1 MTRSSLLSSSAA
13 MAAVMLLAACGGGT
27 EEAAE
32 PPPPAVEAAA
42 VRAAGGLDRVTAT
55 GTLQRQREAQL
66 SFRVPGVITQLSVE
80 EGDLV
85 RKGQLIARI
94 DPTAVEA
101 GRQQALASLEQA
113 RRNYARDQTLFE
125 QGFVSRQRLDDRKS
139 ALEAAEAVVTAITE
153 AGGKAQAVQADV
165 SQEADVLAMFFQ
177 IGSEPLDI
185 LVNNAG
191 IAHSSPIE
199 SLEVNDFDRL
209 MGVHLRGTFL
219 CTRSAL
225 KIMYAQNS
233 GRIINTASQLAYI
246 GAPGF
251 SHYTAAKGA
260 ILSFTRSLAL
270 EIGDRPITANCVAP
284 GATMTPILA
293 DVPDDILEGIR
304 QNIPAGRIAE
314 VEDIVGA
321 YLFLASDAAG
331 HFRGQCLSPNG
342 GDAFF

>member
-1 MTRSSLLSSSAA
+1 MASNAMNVNLSGKTALVTGASSGIGAAVARA
-13 MAAVMLLAACGGGT
+13 MAANGAKVWVNHPDVATAD
-27 EEAAE
+27 AAE
-32 PPPPAVEAAA
+32 
-42 VRAAGGLDRVTAT
+42 T
-55 GTLQRQREAQL
+55 
-66 SFRVPGVITQLSVE
+66 
-80 EGDLV
+80 
-85 RKGQLIARI
+85 
-94 DPTAVEA
+94 
-101 GRQQALASLEQA
+101 
-113 RRNYARDQTLFE
+113 
-125 QGFVSRQRLDDRKS
+125 
-139 ALEAAEAVVTAITE
+139 VVTSIAE
-153 AGGKAQAVQADV
+153 AGGAAQAIQADV
-165 SQEADVLAMFFQ
+165 SSEPDVLAMF
-177 IGSEPLDI
+177 SALYSDPLDI

-191 IAHSSPIE
+191 IAHPSPIE
-199 SLEVNDFDRL
+199 ALEVADFDRL

-225 KIMYAQNS
+225 KMMYAQNN

-314 VEDIVGA
+314 VDDIVGA

-342 GDAFF
+342 GDAFL

>member
-1 MTRSSLLSSSAA
+1 MSTRGLTVDLNDKTALVTGASSGIG
-13 MAAVMLLAACGGGT
+13 AAVAEALAASGAFVWVNHPADST
-27 EEAAE
+27 VDAA
-32 PPPPAVEAAA
+32 
-42 VRAAGGLDRVTAT
+42 D
-55 GTLQRQREAQL
+55 
-66 SFRVPGVITQLSVE
+66 
-80 EGDLV
+80 
-85 RKGQLIARI
+85 
-94 DPTAVEA
+94 
-101 GRQQALASLEQA
+101 
-113 RRNYARDQTLFE
+113 
-125 QGFVSRQRLDDRKS
+125 
-139 ALEAAEAVVTAITE
+139 AVVTAITE
-153 AGGKAQAVQADV
+153 AGGKAQSVQADV
-165 SQEADVLAMFFQ
+165 SEEADVLAMFSQ
-177 IGSEPLDI
+177 VGSGPLDI

-199 SLEVNDFDRL
+199 SLEVGDFDRL

-225 KIMYAQNS
+225 KMMYAQNS
-233 GRIINTASQLAYI
+233 GRIVNTASQLAYI

-304 QNIPAGRIAE
+304 QNIPAGRIAQ

-342 GDAFF
+342 GDAFL

>member
-1 MTRSSLLSSSAA
+1 MASNSMNVSLSGKTALVTGASSGIG
-13 MAAVMLLAACGGGT
+13 AAVASALAANG
-27 EEAAE
+27 AMVWVNH
-32 PPPPAVEAAA
+32 PDEAAA
-42 VRAAGGLDRVTAT
+42 DAAG
-55 GTLQRQREAQL
+55 
-66 SFRVPGVITQLSVE
+66 
-80 EGDLV
+80 
-85 RKGQLIARI
+85 
-94 DPTAVEA
+94 
-101 GRQQALASLEQA
+101 
-113 RRNYARDQTLFE
+113 
-125 QGFVSRQRLDDRKS
+125 
-139 ALEAAEAVVTAITE
+139 AVVTSITK
-153 AGGKAQAVQADV
+153 GGGAAQTIQADV
-165 SQEADVLAMFFQ
+165 SSEPDVLAMFSAL
-177 IGSEPLDI
+177 GSGPLDI

-191 IAHSSPIE
+191 IAHSSPVE
-199 SLEVNDFDRL
+199 KLEVDDFDRL

-225 KIMYAQNS
+225 KMMYAQNS

-342 GDAFF
+342 GDAFL

>member
-1 MTRSSLLSSSAA
+1 MTSSAIA
-13 MAAVMLLAACGGGT
+13 VNLSGQSALVTGASSGIGAAVAKALAANGAFVWVNHPD
-27 EEAAE
+27 EASAD
-32 PPPPAVEAAA
+32 AAAA
-42 VRAAGGLDRVTAT
+42 VVSRITSAGGR
-55 GTLQRQREAQL
+55 AQ
-66 SFRVPGVITQLSVE
+66 VI
-80 EGDLV
+80 
-85 RKGQLIARI
+85 
-94 DPTAVEA
+94 
-101 GRQQALASLEQA
+101 
-113 RRNYARDQTLFE
+113 
-125 QGFVSRQRLDDRKS
+125 
-139 ALEAAEAVVTAITE
+139 
-153 AGGKAQAVQADV
+153 QADV
-165 SQEADVLAMFFQ
+165 SCEADVLTMFQ
-177 IGSEPLDI
+177 VIEGAGLDI

-191 IAHSSPIE
+191 IAHSSPVE
-199 SLEVNDFDRL
+199 ALEVDDFDRL

-270 EIGDRPITANCVAP
+270 EIGERPITANCVAP

-342 GDAFF
+342 GDAFL

>member
-1 MTRSSLLSSSAA
+1 MSTRGLTVDLNDKTALVTGASSGIG
-13 MAAVMLLAACGGGT
+13 AAVAEALAASG
-27 EEAAE
+27 AFVWVNH
-32 PPPPAVEAAA
+32 PADSTV
-42 VRAAGGLDRVTAT
+42 D
-55 GTLQRQREAQL
+55 
-66 SFRVPGVITQLSVE
+66 
-80 EGDLV
+80 
-85 RKGQLIARI
+85 
-94 DPTAVEA
+94 
-101 GRQQALASLEQA
+101 
-113 RRNYARDQTLFE
+113 
-125 QGFVSRQRLDDRKS
+125 
-139 ALEAAEAVVTAITE
+139 AAEAVVTAITE
-153 AGGKAQAVQADV
+153 AGGKAQPVQADV
-165 SQEADVLAMFFQ
+165 SEEADVLAMFSQ
-177 IGSEPLDI
+177 VGSGSLDI

-199 SLEVNDFDRL
+199 SLEVGDFDRL

-225 KIMYAQNS
+225 KMMYAQNS
-233 GRIINTASQLAYI
+233 GRIVNTASQLAYI

-304 QNIPAGRIAE
+304 QNIPAGRIAQ

-321 YLFLASDAAG
+321 YLFLVSDAAG

-342 GDAFF
+342 GDAFL

>member
-1 MTRSSLLSSSAA
+1 MASNSMNVSLNGKAALVTGASSGIG
-13 MAAVMLLAACGGGT
+13 AAVASALAANGAT
-27 EEAAE
+27 VWVNHPDEA
-32 PPPPAVEAAA
+32 
-42 VRAAGGLDRVTAT
+42 TA
-55 GTLQRQREAQL
+55 
-66 SFRVPGVITQLSVE
+66 
-80 EGDLV
+80 
-85 RKGQLIARI
+85 
-94 DPTAVEA
+94 
-101 GRQQALASLEQA
+101 
-113 RRNYARDQTLFE
+113 
-125 QGFVSRQRLDDRKS
+125 KS
-139 ALEAAEAVVTAITE
+139 AEAVVMSISE
-153 AGGKAQAVQADV
+153 SGGAAQTIQADV
-165 SQEADVLAMFFQ
+165 SSESDVLAMFSTL
-177 IGSEPLDI
+177 GSGPLDI

-191 IAHSSPIE
+191 IAHSSPVE
-199 SLEVNDFDRL
+199 TLDVEDFDRL
-209 MGVHLRGTFL
+209 IGVHLRGTFL

-225 KIMYAQNS
+225 KMMYAQNS

-293 DVPDDILEGIR
+293 DVPNDILEGIR

-321 YLFLASDAAG
+321 YLFLVSDAAG

-342 GDAFF
+342 GDAFL

>member
-1 MTRSSLLSSSAA
+1 MTNSTIAVNLLGQSALVTGASSGIG
-13 MAAVMLLAACGGGT
+13 AAVAKALATSGAFVWVNY
-27 EEAAE
+27 
-32 PPPPAVEAAA
+32 PDQAAA
-42 VRAAGGLDRVTAT
+42 
-55 GTLQRQREAQL
+55 
-66 SFRVPGVITQLSVE
+66 
-80 EGDLV
+80 
-85 RKGQLIARI
+85 K
-94 DPTAVEA
+94 
-101 GRQQALASLEQA
+101 
-113 RRNYARDQTLFE
+113 
-125 QGFVSRQRLDDRKS
+125 
-139 ALEAAEAVVTAITE
+139 AAEAVVAGIAE
-153 AGGKAQAVQADV
+153 AGGQAQAIQADV
-165 SQEADVLAMFFQ
+165 SREADVLAMFSQ
-177 IGSEPLDI
+177 LGSGPLDI
-185 LVNNAG
+185 LINNAG

-199 SLEVNDFDRL
+199 ALDVDDFDRL

-342 GDAFF
+342 VDAFL

>member
-1 MTRSSLLSSSAA
+1 MASNSMNVSLSGKTALVTGASSGIG
-13 MAAVMLLAACGGGT
+13 AAVASALAANGAMVWVNHPDEAT
-27 EEAAE
+27 AESAEE
-32 PPPPAVEAAA
+32 
-42 VRAAGGLDRVTAT
+42 
-55 GTLQRQREAQL
+55 
-66 SFRVPGVITQLSVE
+66 
-80 EGDLV
+80 
-85 RKGQLIARI
+85 
-94 DPTAVEA
+94 
-101 GRQQALASLEQA
+101 
-113 RRNYARDQTLFE
+113 
-125 QGFVSRQRLDDRKS
+125 
-139 ALEAAEAVVTAITE
+139 VVTSIVE
-153 AGGKAQAVQADV
+153 SGGAAQTIQADV
-165 SQEADVLAMFFQ
+165 SSESDVLAMFSTL
-177 IGSEPLDI
+177 GSGTLDI

-191 IAHSSPIE
+191 IAHSSPVE
-199 SLEVNDFDRL
+199 TLEVEDFDRL

-225 KIMYAQNS
+225 KMMYAQNS

-321 YLFLASDAAG
+321 YLFLASDAAE

-342 GDAFF
+342 GDAFL

>member
-1 MTRSSLLSSSAA
+1 MASNAMNVNLGGRTALVTGASSGIG
-13 MAAVMLLAACGGGT
+13 AAVASALAANGAMVWVNHPDDT
-27 EEAAE
+27 TADA
-32 PPPPAVEAAA
+32 AAA
-42 VRAAGGLDRVTAT
+42 VVKGIADAGGV
-55 GTLQRQREAQL
+55 AQT
-66 SFRVPGVITQLSVE
+66 I
-80 EGDLV
+80 
-85 RKGQLIARI
+85 
-94 DPTAVEA
+94 
-101 GRQQALASLEQA
+101 
-113 RRNYARDQTLFE
+113 
-125 QGFVSRQRLDDRKS
+125 
-139 ALEAAEAVVTAITE
+139 
-153 AGGKAQAVQADV
+153 QADV
-165 SQEADVLAMFFQ
+165 SSESDVLAMFSAL
-177 IGSEPLDI
+177 GSDPLDI

-199 SLEVNDFDRL
+199 TLEEVDDFDRL

-225 KIMYAQNS
+225 KLMYAQNS

-293 DVPDDILEGIR
+293 DVPDEILEGIR

-342 GDAFF
+342 GDAFL

>member
-1 MTRSSLLSSSAA
+1 LVTGASSGIG
-13 MAAVMLLAACGGGT
+13 AAVAKALATSGAFVWVNY
-27 EEAAE
+27 
-32 PPPPAVEAAA
+32 PDQAAA
-42 VRAAGGLDRVTAT
+42 
-55 GTLQRQREAQL
+55 
-66 SFRVPGVITQLSVE
+66 
-80 EGDLV
+80 
-85 RKGQLIARI
+85 K
-94 DPTAVEA
+94 
-101 GRQQALASLEQA
+101 
-113 RRNYARDQTLFE
+113 
-125 QGFVSRQRLDDRKS
+125 
-139 ALEAAEAVVTAITE
+139 AAEAVVAGIAE
-153 AGGKAQAVQADV
+153 AGGQAQAIQADV
-165 SQEADVLAMFFQ
+165 SREADVLAMFSQ
-177 IGSEPLDI
+177 LGSGPLDI
-185 LVNNAG
+185 LINNAG

-199 SLEVNDFDRL
+199 ALDVDDFDRL

-321 YLFLASDAAG
+321 YLFLSSDAAG

-342 GDAFF
+342 GDAFL

>member
-1 MTRSSLLSSSAA
+1 MTSSAIA
-13 MAAVMLLAACGGGT
+13 VNLLGQSALVTGASSGIGAAVAEALAANGAFVWVNHPDEVSADT
-27 EEAAE
+27 
-32 PPPPAVEAAA
+32 AAA
-42 VRAAGGLDRVTAT
+42 VVSHITSAGGR
-55 GTLQRQREAQL
+55 AQ
-66 SFRVPGVITQLSVE
+66 VI
-80 EGDLV
+80 
-85 RKGQLIARI
+85 
-94 DPTAVEA
+94 
-101 GRQQALASLEQA
+101 
-113 RRNYARDQTLFE
+113 
-125 QGFVSRQRLDDRKS
+125 
-139 ALEAAEAVVTAITE
+139 
-153 AGGKAQAVQADV
+153 QADV
-165 SQEADVLAMFFQ
+165 SRETDVLTMFQ
-177 IGSEPLDI
+177 EIEGAGLDI

-199 SLEVNDFDRL
+199 ALEVDDFDRL

-225 KIMYAQNS
+225 KMMYAQNS

-284 GATMTPILA
+284 GATMTPILE
-293 DVPDDILEGIR
+293 DVPADILEGIR
-304 QNIPAGRIAE
+304 QNIPAGRIAD
-314 VEDIVGA
+314 VDDIVGA

-342 GDAFF
+342 GDAFL

>member
-1 MTRSSLLSSSAA
+1 MPMVSGSLSVNLSGKVALVTGASSGIG
-13 MAAVMLLAACGGGT
+13 AAVARALAANGAKVWVNHPDAAT
-27 EEAAE
+27 LTAAE
-32 PPPPAVEAAA
+32 TV
-42 VRAAGGLDRVTAT
+42 
-55 GTLQRQREAQL
+55 
-66 SFRVPGVITQLSVE
+66 
-80 EGDLV
+80 
-85 RKGQLIARI
+85 
-94 DPTAVEA
+94 
-101 GRQQALASLEQA
+101 
-113 RRNYARDQTLFE
+113 
-125 QGFVSRQRLDDRKS
+125 VSGIL
-139 ALEAAEAVVTAITE
+139 E
-153 AGGKAQAVQADV
+153 AGGVAQVIQADV
-165 SQEADVLAMFFQ
+165 SSEPDVLAMFSAL
-177 IGSEPLDI
+177 GLDSLDI

-191 IAHSSPIE
+191 IAHSSPVE
-199 SLEVNDFDRL
+199 ALEVADFDRL

-225 KIMYAQNS
+225 KMMYAQNR

-293 DVPDDILEGIR
+293 DVPDDVLEGIR
-304 QNIPAGRIAE
+304 QNIPAGRIAD

-342 GDAFF
+342 GDAFL

>member
-1 MTRSSLLSSSAA
+1 MASNAMNVNLSGKAALVTGASSGIGAAVARA
-13 MAAVMLLAACGGGT
+13 MAANGAKVWVNHPNEATAG
-27 EEAAE
+27 AAE
-32 PPPPAVEAAA
+32 V
-42 VRAAGGLDRVTAT
+42 
-55 GTLQRQREAQL
+55 
-66 SFRVPGVITQLSVE
+66 
-80 EGDLV
+80 
-85 RKGQLIARI
+85 
-94 DPTAVEA
+94 
-101 GRQQALASLEQA
+101 
-113 RRNYARDQTLFE
+113 
-125 QGFVSRQRLDDRKS
+125 
-139 ALEAAEAVVTAITE
+139 VVTSIAE
-153 AGGKAQAVQADV
+153 AGGTAQAIQADV
-165 SQEADVLAMFFQ
+165 SSEPDVLAMFSAL
-177 IGSEPLDI
+177 GSDPLDI

-199 SLEVNDFDRL
+199 TLEVDDFDRL

-225 KIMYAQNS
+225 KLMYAQNS

-314 VEDIVGA
+314 ADDIVGA

-342 GDAFF
+342 GDAFL

>member
-1 MTRSSLLSSSAA
+1 MPMVSGSLSVNLSGKVALVTGASSGIG
-13 MAAVMLLAACGGGT
+13 AAVASALAANGAKVWVNHPDAAT
-27 EEAAE
+27 LTAAE
-32 PPPPAVEAAA
+32 
-42 VRAAGGLDRVTAT
+42 T
-55 GTLQRQREAQL
+55 
-66 SFRVPGVITQLSVE
+66 
-80 EGDLV
+80 
-85 RKGQLIARI
+85 
-94 DPTAVEA
+94 
-101 GRQQALASLEQA
+101 
-113 RRNYARDQTLFE
+113 
-125 QGFVSRQRLDDRKS
+125 
-139 ALEAAEAVVTAITE
+139 VVADILE
-153 AGGKAQAVQADV
+153 AGGAAQVIQADV
-165 SQEADVLAMFFQ
+165 SSEPDVLAMFAAL
-177 IGSEPLDI
+177 GPDSLDI

-191 IAHSSPIE
+191 IAHSSPVE
-199 SLEVNDFDRL
+199 ALEVADFDRL

-225 KIMYAQNS
+225 KMMYAQNS

-270 EIGDRPITANCVAP
+270 EIGDRPIAANCVAP

-293 DVPDDILEGIR
+293 DVPDDVLEGIR
-304 QNIPAGRIAE
+304 QNIPAGRIAD

-342 GDAFF
+342 GDAFL

>member
-1 MTRSSLLSSSAA
+1 MATPAMTVDLDNRTALVTGASSGIG
-13 MAAVMLLAACGGGT
+13 AAVA
-27 EEAAE
+27 EALGANG
-32 PPPPAVEAAA
+32 AFVW
-42 VRAAGGLDRVTAT
+42 V
-55 GTLQRQREAQL
+55 
-66 SFRVPGVITQLSVE
+66 
-80 EGDLV
+80 
-85 RKGQLIARI
+85 
-94 DPTAVEA
+94 
-101 GRQQALASLEQA
+101 
-113 RRNYARDQTLFE
+113 NYPDEST
-125 QGFVSRQRLDDRKS
+125 
-139 ALEAAEAVVTAITE
+139 LEAAEAVVTAITE

-165 SQEADVLAMFFQ
+165 SQEADVLAMFSQ
-177 IGSEPLDI
+177 IGSGPLDI

-342 GDAFF
+342 GDAFL

>member
-1 MTRSSLLSSSAA
+1 MTSSAIA
-13 MAAVMLLAACGGGT
+13 VNLSGQSALVTGASSGIGAAVAKALAANGAFVWVNHPD
-27 EEAAE
+27 EASAD
-32 PPPPAVEAAA
+32 AAAA
-42 VRAAGGLDRVTAT
+42 VVSRITSAGGR
-55 GTLQRQREAQL
+55 AQ
-66 SFRVPGVITQLSVE
+66 VI
-80 EGDLV
+80 
-85 RKGQLIARI
+85 
-94 DPTAVEA
+94 
-101 GRQQALASLEQA
+101 
-113 RRNYARDQTLFE
+113 
-125 QGFVSRQRLDDRKS
+125 
-139 ALEAAEAVVTAITE
+139 
-153 AGGKAQAVQADV
+153 QADV
-165 SQEADVLAMFFQ
+165 SCEADVLTMFQ
-177 IGSEPLDI
+177 GIEGAGLDI

-191 IAHSSPIE
+191 IAHSSPVE
-199 SLEVNDFDRL
+199 ALEVDDFDRL

-233 GRIINTASQLAYI
+233 GRIMNTASQLAYI

-270 EIGDRPITANCVAP
+270 EIGERPITANCVAP

-342 GDAFF
+342 GDAFL

>member
-1 MTRSSLLSSSAA
+1 MATPAMTVDLNNKTALVTGASSGIG
-13 MAAVMLLAACGGGT
+13 AAVA
-27 EEAAE
+27 EALGASG
-32 PPPPAVEAAA
+32 A
-42 VRAAGGLDRVTAT
+42 
-55 GTLQRQREAQL
+55 
-66 SFRVPGVITQLSVE
+66 
-80 EGDLV
+80 LV
-85 RKGQLIARI
+85 WVNHP
-94 DPTAVEA
+94 DEST
-101 GRQQALASLEQA
+101 
-113 RRNYARDQTLFE
+113 
-125 QGFVSRQRLDDRKS
+125 
-139 ALEAAEAVVTAITE
+139 LEAAEAVVTAITE

-199 SLEVNDFDRL
+199 SLAVNDFDRL

-293 DVPDDILEGIR
+293 DVPDAILEGIR

-342 GDAFF
+342 GDAFL

>member
-1 MTRSSLLSSSAA
+1 MVSNSMSVNFSGKTALVTGASSGIG
-13 MAAVMLLAACGGGT
+13 AAVASALAANGAT
-27 EEAAE
+27 VWVNYPDEATAE
-32 PPPPAVEAAA
+32 
-42 VRAAGGLDRVTAT
+42 
-55 GTLQRQREAQL
+55 
-66 SFRVPGVITQLSVE
+66 S
-80 EGDLV
+80 
-85 RKGQLIARI
+85 
-94 DPTAVEA
+94 
-101 GRQQALASLEQA
+101 
-113 RRNYARDQTLFE
+113 
-125 QGFVSRQRLDDRKS
+125 
-139 ALEAAEAVVTAITE
+139 AEAVVTGIAQS
-153 AGGKAQAVQADV
+153 GGAAQAIQADV
-165 SQEADVLAMFFQ
+165 SSESDVLAMFSVLES
-177 IGSEPLDI
+177 GPLDI

-199 SLEVNDFDRL
+199 ALEVADFDRL
-209 MGVHLRGTFL
+209 VGVHLRGTFL

-225 KIMYAQNS
+225 KMMYAQDS

-321 YLFLASDAAG
+321 YLFLSSDAAG

-342 GDAFF
+342 GDAFL

>member
-1 MTRSSLLSSSAA
+1 MSIRGLTVDLNDKTALVTGASSGIG
-13 MAAVMLLAACGGGT
+13 AAVAEALAASG
-27 EEAAE
+27 AFVWVNH
-32 PPPPAVEAAA
+32 PADSTV
-42 VRAAGGLDRVTAT
+42 D
-55 GTLQRQREAQL
+55 
-66 SFRVPGVITQLSVE
+66 
-80 EGDLV
+80 
-85 RKGQLIARI
+85 
-94 DPTAVEA
+94 
-101 GRQQALASLEQA
+101 
-113 RRNYARDQTLFE
+113 
-125 QGFVSRQRLDDRKS
+125 
-139 ALEAAEAVVTAITE
+139 AAEAVVTAITE
-153 AGGKAQAVQADV
+153 AGGKAQPVQADV
-165 SQEADVLAMFFQ
+165 SEEADVLAMFSQ
-177 IGSEPLDI
+177 VGSGSLDI

-199 SLEVNDFDRL
+199 SLEVGDFDRL

-225 KIMYAQNS
+225 KMMYAQNS
-233 GRIINTASQLAYI
+233 GRIVNTASQLAYI

-304 QNIPAGRIAE
+304 QNIPAGRIAQ

-321 YLFLASDAAG
+321 YLFLVSDAAG

-342 GDAFF
+342 GDAFL

>member
-1 MTRSSLLSSSAA
+1 MSIRGLTVDLNDKTALVTGASSGIG
-13 MAAVMLLAACGGGT
+13 AAVAEALAASG
-27 EEAAE
+27 AFVWVNH
-32 PPPPAVEAAA
+32 PADSTV
-42 VRAAGGLDRVTAT
+42 D
-55 GTLQRQREAQL
+55 
-66 SFRVPGVITQLSVE
+66 
-80 EGDLV
+80 
-85 RKGQLIARI
+85 
-94 DPTAVEA
+94 
-101 GRQQALASLEQA
+101 
-113 RRNYARDQTLFE
+113 
-125 QGFVSRQRLDDRKS
+125 
-139 ALEAAEAVVTAITE
+139 AAEAVVTAITE
-153 AGGKAQAVQADV
+153 AGGKAQPVQADV
-165 SQEADVLAMFFQ
+165 SEEADVLAMFSQ
-177 IGSEPLDI
+177 VGSGPLDI

-199 SLEVNDFDRL
+199 SLEVGDFDRL

-225 KIMYAQNS
+225 KMMYAQNS
-233 GRIINTASQLAYI
+233 GRIVNTASQLAYI

-304 QNIPAGRIAE
+304 QNIPAGRIAQ

-342 GDAFF
+342 GDALL